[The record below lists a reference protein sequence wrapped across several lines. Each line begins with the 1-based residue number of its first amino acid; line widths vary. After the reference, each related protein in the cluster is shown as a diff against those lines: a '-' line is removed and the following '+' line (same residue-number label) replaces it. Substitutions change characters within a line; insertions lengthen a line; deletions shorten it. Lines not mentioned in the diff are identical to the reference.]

1 MANTEM
7 VLSGKQ
13 KAAMLLMSLD
23 ASTAAEL
30 LKGVDSRTVQELAVE
45 LAYLNA
51 SGGHDSKQTL
61 ILARDF
67 CNALRPAE
75 GFHFENFLE
84 EMLKNT
90 LGSEKAGQIRN
101 EIKNMLE
108 KRDPFLRIRNTPAQ
122 ALAPVLE
129 SEHPQ
134 AVGVVLS
141 ELDARKSSQ
150 ILGMLSEG
158 VRLSAVS
165 RMASRETISPETKAR
180 IAEMVG
186 KRLKAASEAEAGGV
200 VQAKPEQSLRKVA
213 VVLRNLG
220 KELRDGLLGAIKEK
234 DAEAG
239 DKVSELMIVWEDIPQ
254 VADKPMQQ
262 AMRGIDAKKLALA
275 LNNADD
281 AVKQKIRSNISERA
295 SAMVDEE
302 ASLMSAP
309 KKEEV
314 AAARDEIVKVLRE
327 MNLKGELTFM
337 ET

>member
-1 MANTEM
+1 MAGTEM
-7 VLSGKQ
+7 ALTGRQ

-23 ASTAAEL
+23 VSVAAEL
-30 LKGVDSRTVQELAVE
+30 LKGVDSRIVQELAIE

-51 SGGHDSKQTL
+51 SGNRDSRQTL
-61 ILARDF
+61 TLARDF

-90 LGSEKAGQIRN
+90 VGSEKAGQIRN
-101 EIKNMLE
+101 EVKNMLE
-108 KRDPFLRIRNTPAQ
+108 KRDPFLGIRNAPPQ
-122 ALAPVLE
+122 ALASVLE

-150 ILGMLSEG
+150 ILGILSEG
-158 VRLSAVS
+158 IRLSAVS

-234 DAEAG
+234 DTEAG
-239 DKVSELMIVWEDIPQ
+239 DKVAELMIMWEDIPQ
-254 VADKPMQQ
+254 VADRPLQQ
-262 AMRGIDAKKLALA
+262 ALRGIEAKKLALA
-275 LNNADD
+275 LHNTED

-295 SAMVDEE
+295 AAMLDEE

-314 AAARDEIVKVLRE
+314 AAARDDIVKILRE
-327 MNLKGELTFM
+327 MNLKGELTFI